1 MTKNEIASI
10 LQQNNVYAEGFKASS
25 DNKIIFRIPIPF
37 LSLPTYRYKT
47 VQSEAELI
55 EFINLFNYADNIVP
69 DNFEDVEPS
78 ISFFKGNKKVTIHD
92 FNAEKAQKENQIREI
107 SFHKAKKSAKI
118 NSALKN
124 LPNPNILRQ
133 KIGSLTEYNEKL
145 KQSITSLKNTII
157 KKSFIFS
164 HQSIELPAFS
174 QISTKTISEEQL
186 DPHLDVE
193 YYKNFE
199 NNINNNNTSL
209 QTSFFNSL
217 KEILIL
223 DDKYNKLLIEK
234 EMLQKQFSYLK
245 QLQKLP
251 LLQKVFLS
259 NRKINQKLSEI
270 ENSYNFEN
278 NCEPNFE
285 QLSTDI
291 RKLYNSLTKSHQI
304 EFLNEFS
311 LGSGLKQ
318 KEALIN
324 KFKQRQIDYNNKL
337 KQNADQIKIAE
348 TPTHKNQRIMRD
360 LTRQFES
367 NLTLEQKQAIE
378 IYNSEFYLIINEIT
392 KVPNYENL
400 SDEDIYNIILSG
412 PNASSIDLLY
422 FFKNLQVYNKNNDNN
437 KLAQLFKGILGNSL
451 IDTIHNL
458 RKQIEILNNISP
470 TSIILPEDISI
481 YRGIGN
487 SFNNSTEQ
495 EFINPNYGRF
505 MSTSMDSEIATNV
518 ARRNKDTENNIRMIK
533 INLKKGCPVIVSP
546 FRIIRM
552 QKTQVFC
559 KIEDATDTKP
569 TMEVLLDMENYKAPQ
584 LKKTTVNDYYIQN
597 DDTLAKCELPI
608 YLYECDVEPK
618 EEIQEKIN
626 SFLSSN
632 IEYSDN

>member
-1 MTKNEIASI
+1 M
-10 LQQNNVYAEGFKASS
+10 Q
-25 DNKIIFRIPIPF
+25 
-37 LSLPTYRYKT
+37 
-47 VQSEAELI
+47 
-55 EFINLFNYADNIVP
+55 
-69 DNFEDVEPS
+69 
-78 ISFFKGNKKVTIHD
+78 
-92 FNAEKAQKENQIREI
+92 
-107 SFHKAKKSAKI
+107 
-118 NSALKN
+118 
-124 LPNPNILRQ
+124 
-133 KIGSLTEYNEKL
+133 
-145 KQSITSLKNTII
+145 
-157 KKSFIFS
+157 
-164 HQSIELPAFS
+164 
-174 QISTKTISEEQL
+174 
-186 DPHLDVE
+186 
-193 YYKNFE
+193 FE
-199 NNINNNNTSL
+199 N
-209 QTSFFNSL
+209 
-217 KEILIL
+217 
-223 DDKYNKLLIEK
+223 
-234 EMLQKQFSYLK
+234 
-245 QLQKLP
+245 
-251 LLQKVFLS
+251 
-259 NRKINQKLSEI
+259 
-270 ENSYNFEN
+270 
-278 NCEPNFE
+278 
-285 QLSTDI
+285 
-291 RKLYNSLTKSHQI
+291 
-304 EFLNEFS
+304 
-311 LGSGLKQ
+311 
-318 KEALIN
+318 
-324 KFKQRQIDYNNKL
+324 
-337 KQNADQIKIAE
+337 
-348 TPTHKNQRIMRD
+348 
-360 LTRQFES
+360 

-487 SFNNSTEQ
+487 SFNNSIEQ